1 MKMRLRTKLLFSL
14 LLVSVGLTSASLL
27 IARRVM
33 EKQVR
38 KEISQDLHNSL
49 STFQNVER
57 QRELGLNRTA
67 QLMADMPNLRALM
80 TSEDEPTIQDG
91 SHDFFKLAGADLLVL
106 SDPGSRIMAL
116 HASPPGIT
124 REQVQQALQRSQNQ
138 DRPNHWWY
146 GNNHLYEVSI
156 QPIYFGAP
164 VDNRLLGFLAI
175 GDEID
180 DALLQEIS
188 QIAASQVA
196 FRYGSEVARS
206 TLSAPQEAELL
217 RQPVQPAGAMGLD
230 EVELGEERFLVA
242 SVDVA
247 NDSGHSVRLSVLKS
261 LDQATAFLS
270 QLDSN
275 LLGVGL
281 LAVLLGAGLVY
292 LISYTFT
299 RPLGDLV
306 AGVRALAKGDFS
318 YPLATGGSDEVAE
331 VRAAFDRM
339 RSSLY
344 ETQRR
349 LLDAERLA
357 TIGRMASSISHDL
370 RHSLAAIMAN
380 AEFLSANNR
389 SFAER
394 EELYGEVRVGVN
406 QMTDLLDSLLEFS
419 RSRES
424 LRLSHA
430 SLEDILKRTIQ
441 AVRAHPEFHDI
452 DIQLC
457 CGGNSE
463 GCFEPK
469 KLERAFQNLV
479 RNACEALPAQG
490 GKVEVKLRET
500 EAGLEVRITDNGHG
514 IPEAIREQIFE
525 PFVSEG
531 KKNGTGLGLTIV
543 QKIVQDHGGDVQ
555 VEHTSKQGSTFVVF
569 LPRMMESQTASR
581 EAGVGVQHPLE

>member
-1 MKMRLRTKLLFSL
+1 MRLRTKLLFSL
-14 LLVSVGLTSASLL
+14 LLVTLALTSASLL
-27 IARRVM
+27 VARRVM

-38 KEISQDLHNSL
+38 QEISQDLHNSL

-80 TSEDEPTIQDG
+80 TTADEATIQDG
-91 SHDFFKLAGADLLVL
+91 SQDLWKLAGTDLLVL
-106 SDPGSRIMAL
+106 GDPENKIVAL
-116 HASPPGIT
+116 HTAGPGMT
-124 REQVQQALQRSQNQ
+124 REQAQEALRRS
-138 DRPNHWWY
+138 PNEAQTDHWWY
-146 GNNHLYEVSI
+146 GSNHLYEVSI
-156 QPIYFGAP
+156 QPVYFGAP
-164 VDNRLLGFLAI
+164 ANNRLLGFLAI
-175 GDEID
+175 GYEID

-188 QIAASQVA
+188 QVAASEVA
-196 FRYGSEVARS
+196 FRYGNEVARS
-206 TLSAPQEAELL
+206 TLSAPKEADLL
-217 RQPVQPAGAMGLD
+217 RQPVHPASRIGLD
-230 EVELGEERFLVA
+230 EVQLGQERFLVA
-242 SVDVA
+242 SVELA
-247 NDSGHSVRLSVLKS
+247 NDSGHRVRLSVLKS
-261 LDQATAFLS
+261 LDQATAFLGK
-270 QLDSN
+270 LDSS

-306 AGVRALAKGDFS
+306 AGVRALAKGDFD
-318 YPLATGGSDEVAE
+318 YPLAGGGSDEVAE
-331 VRAAFDRM
+331 VRRAFGRM
-339 RSSLY
+339 RGSLQ

-394 EELYGEVRVGVN
+394 EELYTEVRAGVN
-406 QMTDLLDSLLEFS
+406 QMTELLDSLLEFS

-424 LRLSHA
+424 LRRSQA
-430 SLEDILKRTIQ
+430 SLEETVQRAVQ
-441 AVRAHPEFHDI
+441 AVRANPGFHNI
-452 DIQLC
+452 DIKVIC
-457 CGGNSE
+457 HGNSE
-463 GCFEPK
+463 GMFEPK

-490 GKVEVKLRET
+490 GKIEITLRET
-500 EAGLEVRITDNGHG
+500 GSGFEVRVADNGHG
-514 IPEAIREQIFE
+514 IPEAIRGQIFE
-525 PFVSEG
+525 PFVSQG
-531 KKNGTGLGLTIV
+531 KENGTGLGLTIV

-555 VEHTSKQGSTFVVF
+555 VEQTSQQGSTFVVF
-569 LPRMMESQTASR
+569 LPRTTEAQAATR
-581 EAGVGVQHPLE
+581 EAWV

>member
-1 MKMRLRTKLLFSL
+1 MTKMRLRTKLLFSL
-14 LLVSVGLTSASLL
+14 LLVTVGLTSASLL
-27 IARRVM
+27 VARRVM

-38 KEISQDLHNSL
+38 QEISQDLHNSL

-80 TSEDEPTIQDG
+80 TTADAATIQDG
-91 SHDFFKLAGADLLVL
+91 SQDLWKLAGTDLLVL
-106 SDPGSRIMAL
+106 GDPESKIMAL
-116 HASPPGIT
+116 QTAGPGMT
-124 REQVQQALQRSQNQ
+124 REQVQEALRRSQNGGQ
-138 DRPNHWWY
+138 SGHWWY

-156 QPIYFGAP
+156 QPIYFGTPA
-164 VDNRLLGFLAI
+164 DNRLLGFLAV
-175 GDEID
+175 GYEID

-188 QIAASQVA
+188 QVAASQVA

-206 TLSAPQEAELL
+206 TLSAPQERDLL
-217 RQPVQPAGAMGLD
+217 RQPVQAAGRMGLD
-230 EVELGEERFLVA
+230 EAQLGQERFLVA
-242 SVDVA
+242 SVELA
-247 NDSGHSVRLSVLKS
+247 NDSGHKVRLSVLKS

-270 QLDSN
+270 KLDSS

-299 RPLGDLV
+299 RPLGELV
-306 AGVRALAKGDFS
+306 AGVRALAKGDFH
-318 YPLATGGSDEVAE
+318 YPLASGGSDEVAE
-331 VRAAFDRM
+331 VRAAFGRM
-339 RSSLY
+339 RSSLQ

-394 EELYGEVRVGVN
+394 EELYSEVRVAVN

-424 LRLSHA
+424 LRLSQV
-430 SLEDILKRTIQ
+430 SLEETLNRAVQT
-441 AVRAHPEFHDI
+441 VRAHPGFHDV
-452 DIQLC
+452 DIRVTCQ
-457 CGGNSE
+457 GNSE
-463 GCFEPK
+463 GLFEPK

-479 RNACEALPAQG
+479 RNACESLPAQG
-490 GKVEVKLRET
+490 GKVEITLRET
-500 EAGLEVRITDNGHG
+500 GAGLEVRVTDNGHG

-525 PFVSEG
+525 PFVSQG
-531 KKNGTGLGLTIV
+531 KENGTGLGLTIV

-569 LPRMMESQTASR
+569 LPRTTEPQAAAR
-581 EAGVGVQHPLE
+581 EAWV